1 MGANRVTPQT
11 RRRIA
16 PLGHDTYQRYA
27 PWTSGRPAWSGTPPD
42 VTPIWNQSSRVCV
55 MSARAR
61 TFDYAVEVDEAW
73 DARSERG
80 GAVLAGD
87 DEEHWA
93 PEHLVLAGLARCSLT
108 SLRYHCTRAGVGLS
122 SRASAR
128 GTVTRREDDGRFA
141 FVEIT

>member
-1 MGANRVTPQT
+1 
-11 RRRIA
+11 
-16 PLGHDTYQRYA
+16 
-27 PWTSGRPAWSGTPPD
+27 
-42 VTPIWNQSSRVCV
+42 

-87 DEEHWA
+87 DEEHLA

-141 FVEIT
+141 FVEITVEADVAFEPKPDDATVSDLLMKGERDCFVGASLTARPTYDWRVR

>member
-1 MGANRVTPQT
+1 
-11 RRRIA
+11 
-16 PLGHDTYQRYA
+16 
-27 PWTSGRPAWSGTPPD
+27 
-42 VTPIWNQSSRVCV
+42 

-141 FVEIT
+141 FVEITVEADVAFEPKPDDATVSDLLMKGERDCFVGASLTAPPKYDWRVA